1 MDFRSEAGMC
11 QRILEK
17 LPSMTAEE
25 RLQLRQNCL
34 RAIQRSRDMLIV
46 QEAKRVLAELD
57 VLEQREWTFI
67 VKLPTERRIEYA
79 FRRLPANERERRAIR
94 LLHEHQDNFG
104 RLTAAGAEIE
114 TSSWHRDIANMC
126 RDRRHL
132 LTLADGSAEPDATSH
147 DNLADRLIDVQDEG
161 RTVRLKP
168 EAAAA
173 FTRLGYVSQSVS
185 ARHSTELSGH

>member
-1 MDFRSEAGMC
+1 MDFCSEAGMC

-34 RAIQRSRDMLIV
+34 RAIQRSRDTLIV

-57 VLEQREWTFI
+57 VLEQREWSFI
-67 VKLPTERRIEYA
+67 VKLPAERRIEYA

-94 LLHEHQDNFG
+94 LLHEHQDNFE
-104 RLTAAGAEIE
+104 RLTTASAEIE
-114 TSSWHRDIANMC
+114 TDLWHRDIANMC

-132 LTLADGSAEPDATSH
+132 LTLADGSVELDAGPPDNWAE
-147 DNLADRLIDVQDEG
+147 RLIDVEDEG

-168 EAAAA
+168 EAATA
-173 FTRLGYVSQSVS
+173 FMRLGYVSQRVS
-185 ARHSTELSGH
+185 SRHATELTGH

>member
-1 MDFRSEAGMC
+1 MNFCSEAGMC
-11 QRILEK
+11 ERILEK

-34 RAIQRSRDMLIV
+34 RAIQRSRDTLIV

-57 VLEQREWTFI
+57 VLEKREWSFI
-67 VKLPTERRIEYA
+67 NKLPVERRIEYA

-104 RLTAAGAEIE
+104 RLTAAAAEIE
-114 TSSWHRDIANMC
+114 TSLWHRDIANMC

-132 LTLADGSAEPDATSH
+132 LTLTNGSAELDADSR
-147 DNLADRLIDVQDEG
+147 DNWADRLIEVEDEG

-168 EAAAA
+168 EAATA

-185 ARHSTELSGH
+185 ARHVTN